1 LGIKDEEGLA
11 QSRKG
16 AERREV
22 YLKSIMKLS
31 REYFLRVFRSCIFLF
46 TTFSYQCLVLLVEAN
61 TFPVSAQVQS
71 SLCAT
76 PGNDGIGN
84 NLSGI
89 INTYYPGAANTIVNP
104 GSTSI
109 SVGAI
114 NSNGSTTPIA
124 AGDLLLVIQMQGA
137 DIDSDINNDNNGG
150 YGDGTAGDGNNANT
164 LLPPTSNVAA
174 SGNLNNAN
182 FIAGNYEYVVA
193 TGAISGGT
201 ISIRGAGT
209 SSGLI
214 NSYSNAPFGTQ
225 GQRTYQVIRVPQYS
239 SATLSSSLTAPRW
252 DGSSGGIV
260 VSDIAG
266 NLNLGGATVD
276 VSGRGFRGGGARDL
290 DGNAP
295 ALLNTDYRTASTDT
309 ANGSKGEGTAGTPR
323 FLIDRANNTLIDNG
337 SANEG
342 YPNGSYGRGAPGNAG
357 GGSTDGNPA
366 NSGGNDENSGGGG
379 GGNGSTGGLGGR
391 SFRSQLYIGGFGGA
405 AFSPASTNRL
415 VMGGGGGA
423 GTTNNG
429 TSDSPGIVGALASS
443 GAPGGGM
450 VFMRTASVAGSG
462 TINANGATA
471 FNVLQ
476 DGGGGGGAGGSVVV
490 TALNNNLTGL
500 TVDASG
506 GKGGDARF
514 VSFHGPGGGGGGGV
528 VFTSSGAI
536 VKADGGVNGGTGDP
550 IDSTNSYGATPGNA
564 RIVSPPG
571 NIPGIRSGAECIPQ
585 LTVNKV
591 TTTPGPISQPGKAI
605 YSITVTNAS
614 DRATAKNINITD
626 PLPSGFSFDGSVTPT
641 ITLNA
646 GATATSTTN
655 PNTGDTSL
663 NFGSFDIPGGGSVQ
677 ISFSTDIAATVADGT
692 YQNSATATYIDP
704 TRTVANGTVSSSYDS
719 ASSTG
724 EDVTVGTVPPPPPPL
739 PPANIS
745 LRGIK
750 RITNVTR
757 NGIPIPGVNFSQVI
771 DDSNDPN
778 DDRSIWSNSAI
789 TPIGVIQI
797 DPQLLIKAG
806 DEVEYTIYF
815 LVDGNQSI
823 PNVRLCDP
831 IPLGTNFISDAF
843 GAGNGI
849 ALNLA
854 NTITSQ
860 TNSSDADKGSYFSPV
875 TPLPANNVCPN
886 QGNPTGAVLIN
897 FGTLD
902 YTPGNNVGFVR
913 FRVRLE

>member
-1 LGIKDEEGLA
+1 
-11 QSRKG
+11 
-16 AERREV
+16 
-22 YLKSIMKLS
+22 MKLS

-46 TTFSYQCLVLLVEAN
+46 TTFSYQCLVLLVEVN
-61 TFPVSAQVQS
+61 SSSVLAQVQS

-84 NLSGI
+84 NVSGI
-89 INTYYPGAANTIVNP
+89 INTYYPGAANTTVNP

-109 SVGAI
+109 PVGAI

-137 DIDSDINNDNNGG
+137 DIDSNNGDS
-150 YGDGTAGDGNNANT
+150 YGDGIAGDGNDANT
-164 LLPPTSNVAA
+164 LLPPSSTVAA

-209 SSGLI
+209 NSGLI

-239 SATLSSSLTAPRW
+239 SATLSSTLTAPRW

-290 DGNAP
+290 DGNASV
-295 ALLNTDYRTASTDT
+295 LLDTDYRTASTNT

-323 FLIDRANNTLIDNG
+323 FLMNRANNTLIDNG

-342 YPNGSYGRGAPGNAG
+342 YSNGSYGRGAPGNAG

-366 NSGGNDENSGGGG
+366 NVGGNDENSGGGG
-379 GGNGSTGGLGGR
+379 GGNGGTGGLGGR
-391 SFRSQLYIGGFGGA
+391 SFRSQLYVGGFGGDT
-405 AFSPASTNRL
+405 FSPASSNRL

-429 TSDSPGIVGALASS
+429 TSDSAGIVGALASS

-450 VFMRTASVAGSG
+450 VFIRTASVAGSG
-462 TINANGATA
+462 TINANGTTA

-490 TALNNNLTGL
+490 TSLNNNLTGL
-500 TVDASG
+500 TVSANG

-514 VSFHGPGGGGGGGV
+514 ASFHGPGGGGGGGV

-536 VKADGGVNGGTGDP
+536 VNANGGTNGGTGNP
-550 IDSTNSYGATPGNA
+550 IDSTNSYGSTAGNNGINSA
-564 RIVSPPG
+564 SG

-605 YSITVTNAS
+605 YTITVTNAS
-614 DRATAKNINITD
+614 DRAIAKNINITD
-626 PLPSGFSFDGSVTPT
+626 PLPSGFSFDGSVPPT

-655 PNTGDTSL
+655 PNTGDANL

-704 TRTVANGTVSSSYDS
+704 TRTVANGTANSSYDS

-724 EDVTVGTVPPPPPPL
+724 EDVTVGTVPPPPA
-739 PPANIS
+739 PANMS

-757 NGIPIPGVNFSQVI
+757 NGIPIPAVNFSQTI
-771 DDSNDPN
+771 DDPNDPN

-789 TPIGVIQI
+789 APIGVIRI
-797 DPQLLIKAG
+797 DPQLFLKVG
-806 DEVEYTIYF
+806 DEIEYTIYF

-843 GAGNGI
+843 GSGNGI
-849 ALNLA
+849 ALNMA

-860 TNSSDADKGSYFSPV
+860 TNSSDGDSGSYFSPV
-875 TPLPANNVCPN
+875 SPLPANNVCPN
-886 QGNPTGAVLIN
+886 QGNSTGAVLIN